1 LNVYI
6 LRNGLNRQF
15 INAYDTEASAIAER
29 SNLLKVGS
37 YRKIDLE
44 TIEVSSD
51 VVTAL
56 SAVKV
61 EGYFASGGPR
71 LTITPYNIPEG
82 VTEVDKMTFT
92 VTANLVSFVGYAK
105 LTEAEISASDI
116 TSLKTRLTSWIEGLF
131 SERLVN
137 DNPEQ
142 VDPQPDPEPE
152 PEPTPDPDPDPEP
165 DPDPDPDT
173 GGEGGSETEGGSTEP
188 TEGGTE
194 TGDGEG

>member
-1 LNVYI
+1 MNVYI

-29 SNLLKVGS
+29 SNLLRVGS

-82 VTEVDKMTFT
+82 VTAVDKMTFT

-152 PEPTPDPDPDPEP
+152 PEPEPTPDPDPDPE
-165 DPDPDPDT
+165 PDPDPDT

>member
-1 LNVYI
+1 MNVYI

-82 VTEVDKMTFT
+82 VTAVDKMTFT

-142 VDPQPDPEPE
+142 VDPQPDPATGDEE
-152 PEPTPDPDPDPEP
+152 GTE
-165 DPDPDPDT
+165 T
-173 GGEGGSETEGGSTEP
+173 GGESSGTETGSETTGEGTE
-188 TEGGTE
+188 TTGGESE

>member
-1 LNVYI
+1 MNVYI

-51 VVTAL
+51 IVTAL

-152 PEPTPDPDPDPEP
+152 PEPTT
-165 DPDPDPDT
+165 DPDPDT
-173 GGEGGSETEGGSTEP
+173 GGEEGSTEP

>member
-165 DPDPDPDT
+165 DPDPDT
-173 GGEGGSETEGGSTEP
+173 GGEGGTETEGGNTEP

>member
-1 LNVYI
+1 MNVYI

-152 PEPTPDPDPDPEP
+152 PEPTS
-165 DPDPDPDT
+165 DPDPDT
-173 GGEGGSETEGGSTEP
+173 GGEGGSTEP
-188 TEGGTE
+188 TEGDTE

>member
-1 LNVYI
+1 MNVYI

-142 VDPQPDPEPE
+142 VDPQPDPDLGTGGGESSGTE
-152 PEPTPDPDPDPEP
+152 TGEEGTE
-165 DPDPDPDT
+165 T
-173 GGEGGSETEGGSTEP
+173 GGESTEP

>member
-1 LNVYI
+1 MNVYI

-105 LTEAEISASDI
+105 LTEAEISSSDI

-152 PEPTPDPDPDPEP
+152 PEPTLDPES
-165 DPDPDPDT
+165 DPDPDT
-173 GGEGGSETEGGSTEP
+173 GGEGG
-188 TEGGTE
+188 TE

>member
-1 LNVYI
+1 MNVYI

>member
-1 LNVYI
+1 MNVYI

-37 YRKIDLE
+37 YHKIDLE

-51 VVTAL
+51 AVTAL

-142 VDPQPDPEPE
+142 VDPQPDS
-152 PEPTPDPDPDPEP
+152 T
-165 DPDPDPDT
+165 T
-173 GGEGGSETEGGSTEP
+173 GGEE
-188 TEGGTE
+188 GTE
-194 TGDGEG
+194 TGGESSGTETGSETTGEGTEELQMLSDRILISLESATSLM

>member
-1 LNVYI
+1 MNVYI

-152 PEPTPDPDPDPEP
+152 PEPTPDPEP

>member
-1 LNVYI
+1 MNVYI

-165 DPDPDPDT
+165 DPDPDT
-173 GGEGGSETEGGSTEP
+173 GGETEGGSTEP

>member
-1 LNVYI
+1 MNVYI

-152 PEPTPDPDPDPEP
+152 PEPEPTPDPDPE
-165 DPDPDPDT
+165 PDPDPDT
-173 GGEGGSETEGGSTEP
+173 GGEGGSETEGGNTEP
-188 TEGGTE
+188 TESGTE

>member
-152 PEPTPDPDPDPEP
+152 PEPTS
-165 DPDPDPDT
+165 DPDPDT
-173 GGEGGSETEGGSTEP
+173 GGEGGSTEP
-188 TEGGTE
+188 TEGDTE

>member
-1 LNVYI
+1 MNVYI

-29 SNLLKVGS
+29 SNLLKVGEF
-37 YRKIDLE
+37 RRIDIE

-51 VVTAL
+51 AVTAL

-82 VTEVDKMTFT
+82 VTAVDKMTFT

-152 PEPTPDPDPDPEP
+152 PEPEPTPDPEP
-165 DPDPDPDT
+165 DPDPDT
-173 GGEGGSETEGGSTEP
+173 GSETEGGSTEP

>member
-1 LNVYI
+1 MNVYI

-152 PEPTPDPDPDPEP
+152 PEPTPDPE
-165 DPDPDPDT
+165 PDPDPDT

>member
-152 PEPTPDPDPDPEP
+152 PEPDPDPDPEP
-165 DPDPDPDT
+165 DPDPDT
-173 GGEGGSETEGGSTEP
+173 GGEGGTETEGGNTEP

>member
-1 LNVYI
+1 MNVYI

-152 PEPTPDPDPDPEP
+152 PEPEPDQDPE
-165 DPDPDPDT
+165 PDPDPDT
-173 GGEGGSETEGGSTEP
+173 GGEGGTETEGGSA
-188 TEGGTE
+188 E